1 MIRSVNY
8 TIAKAHEI
16 IRVDRHAVEM
26 HAVEMHFE
34 N

>member
-8 TIAKAHEI
+8 TMAKAHEI
-16 IRVDRHAVEM
+16 IRVDRHAI
-26 HAVEMHFE
+26 EMHFE